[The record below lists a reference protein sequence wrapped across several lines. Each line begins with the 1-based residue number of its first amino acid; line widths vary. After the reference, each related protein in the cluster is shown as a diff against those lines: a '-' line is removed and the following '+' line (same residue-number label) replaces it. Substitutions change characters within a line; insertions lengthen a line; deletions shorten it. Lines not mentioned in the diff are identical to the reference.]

1 MKLREFMEDNIP
13 MKKGSVK
20 IPIEGVINTYRKRYD
35 NLRKDS
41 SRRFDFRIYT
51 IMPGNRTLIH
61 IKVPSETVTK
71 FYYDVLLE
79 LEGIDTVRDIL
90 DCDIHIFSNCPSFVY
105 TYAYVFYHLSVE
117 GETITDKERK
127 GLLIRR
133 TQNKL
138 PANRLLMEKEATEKL
153 PDEALQ
159 SPPVVRNAYGIPL
172 FDKSLYFAVFYIQE
186 HIPLSVIKKKR
197 LGTREDVL
205 LAQIEDFD
213 TLMIKRKAA
222 AKKDADARKRANR
235 LTTKEEPKSKSKT
248 RSAVSIV
255 KPSGAVKAVKSNQ
268 VKQVRPIRKIG
279 VK

>member
-1 MKLREFMEDNIP
+1 
-13 MKKGSVK
+13 
-20 IPIEGVINTYRKRYD
+20 
-35 NLRKDS
+35 
-41 SRRFDFRIYT
+41 
-51 IMPGNRTLIH
+51 
-61 IKVPSETVTK
+61 
-71 FYYDVLLE
+71 
-79 LEGIDTVRDIL
+79 
-90 DCDIHIFSNCPSFVY
+90 
-105 TYAYVFYHLSVE
+105 
-117 GETITDKERK
+117 
-127 GLLIRR
+127 
-133 TQNKL
+133 
-138 PANRLLMEKEATEKL
+138 MEKEATEKL

-159 SPPVVRNAYGIPL
+159 SPPVVRNAHGIPL

-235 LTTKEEPKSKSKT
+235 LTAKEEPKSKSKT